1 MSEHRDSTGRGPL
14 HLAFP
19 DGSEARAVRVYDP
32 EYLSGV
38 LRVLGL
44 QRPRPVIVLVGGA
57 GGLDDSSLDRLRSL
71 FAAGLAPLA
80 GDLDAYVVDGGT
92 DAGVMRLM
100 GEARVEAGSAFPLV
114 GVAATGTVT
123 LPGESLPRPGAAC
136 LEPRHSHF
144 VLVPG
149 SEWGDESPW
158 LARVA
163 STLAGQS
170 PSITVLVNG
179 GETARKD
186 ASFSVAS
193 GRPVVSVAGSGRAA
207 DALADAVRDG
217 TIEEWVGDPA
227 ASGLVRAVDLSAG
240 PSALV
245 EVSKKLLAAKG

>member
-1 MSEHRDSTGRGPL
+1 MPERRRSPEPGPF

-19 DGSEARAVRVYDP
+19 DGSEARAVRIYDP
-32 EYLSGV
+32 KDLPGS

-44 QRPRPVIVLVGGA
+44 QGPCPVIVLVGGA
-57 GGLDDSSLDRLRSL
+57 GGLDDSSLARLRPL
-71 FAAGLAPLA
+71 FSKALAPLA
-80 GDLDAYVVDGGT
+80 GELGGCVVDGGT

-100 GEARVEAGSAFPLV
+100 GEARAAAGSGFPLV
-114 GVAATGTVT
+114 GVAASGTVA
-123 LPGESLPRPGAAC
+123 LPDHPPPRPDATL
-136 LEPRHSHF
+136 LEPRHSHI

-163 STLAGQS
+163 STLAGRS

-179 GETARKD
+179 GETARED
-186 ASFSVAS
+186 AALSVAS
-193 GRPVVSVAGSGRAA
+193 GRPVISVAGSGRAA

-217 TIEEWVGDPA
+217 TSEEWVGDPA

-245 EVSKKLLAAKG
+245 EVSRKLLAAKG